1 MSRKTQ
7 QNTITSPE
15 LLKQVNEENI
25 RLLNDFVTYMKSVQR
40 SDRTI
45 QGYISDIHIF
55 FVWNLQNNKNKF
67 FVDITKRDIIS
78 YQNWLVSNNKNSPA
92 RVRRLKSALSS
103 MSNYIENI
111 LDDEY
116 EGYRPIVRKVESPI
130 NQPVREKSIFT
141 DEQLDNLLSELVDKK
156 RYKQACMLAMAMC
169 SGRRKSELVRFKLSY
184 FTDENII
191 CGSIYKT
198 PEKIKTKGR
207 SGGKYLTCYV
217 LANKFKPYLDLW
229 VKEREEL
236 GITSDWLFP
245 IDNEKDEQ
253 MQSDTL
259 NSWALTF
266 THMLGED
273 FYWHSL
279 RHYFCTKLA
288 RMNLPD
294 SIIQDIIGWESSDMV
309 RLYKDI
315 SADEQF
321 EKYFDENGI
330 KEIKKTSLSDL

>member
-7 QNTITSPE
+7 QNDITSPE
-15 LLKQVNEENI
+15 LLAQVNAENI
-25 RLLNDFVTYMKSVQR
+25 RLLEDFVTYMMSVQR

-45 QGYISDIHIF
+45 KGYINDIRIF
-55 FVWNLQNNKNKF
+55 FVWNLLNNKNKF
-67 FVDITKRDIIS
+67 FIEITKRDIIA
-78 YQNWLVSNNKNSPA
+78 YQNWLISTNKNSPS

-130 NQPVREKSIFT
+130 NQAVREKSIFT
-141 DEQLDNLLSELVDKK
+141 DEQLDKLLNELVNK
-156 RYKQACMLAMAMC
+156 RKYKQACMLALAMC
-169 SGRRKSELVRFKLSY
+169 SGRRKSELVRFKISY
-184 FTDENII
+184 FTEENII

-207 SGGKYLTCYV
+207 SLGKYLTCYV
-217 LANKFKPYLDLW
+217 LVNKFKSYLDLW
-229 VKEREEL
+229 IKEREEL
-236 GITSDWLFP
+236 GVTSDWLFP

-321 EKYFDENGI
+321 EKYFDKDGI
-330 KEIKKTSLSDL
+330 KEIKKTNLSDL